1 MFEGR
6 LLNVGH
12 SVSDIKLPWTW
23 RLSLL
28 SNQWAA
34 QEAWKIRTLVSWF
47 LLNVSMVC
55 CLAVTYILNLK
66 APFCLFLFLSL
77 HAVEQL
83 SLRTPTG
90 GIYWWQL
97 ILTWRR
103 SPQKF
108 MLTRWSW
115 GILAKSVFAVRLE
128 IYTDMPLFRF
138 FRVSRTFWWNV
149 KNFVESNSFIS
160 CENGLVDDENQRW

>member
-1 MFEGR
+1 MNIFTIYETLFQKIINFLPIIFEGR

-66 APFCLFLFLSL
+66 AAFLFIS
-77 HAVEQL
+77 
-83 SLRTPTG
+83 
-90 GIYWWQL
+90 
-97 ILTWRR
+97 
-103 SPQKF
+103 
-108 MLTRWSW
+108 
-115 GILAKSVFAVRLE
+115 
-128 IYTDMPLFRF
+128 F
-138 FRVSRTFWWNV
+138 FKPSCSRTAIF
-149 KNFVESNSFIS
+149 KNTNGWHILMAVNSHMAEATTKIHVNQMELRYFGKESFCSQAGDLYRHATLPVF
-160 CENGLVDDENQRW
+160 